1 MTKIKN
7 LLHADLSS
15 VIVPLIVLGIILS
28 ITSSGF
34 LSYYNIYSNLQTISI
49 YVIAGLA
56 QMTVLALGQMNL
68 AVGSIGV
75 LSGVVLGYTMQVMN
89 LPVGI
94 SIVITC
100 AAGLLFGMVQGL
112 LIAKSGINPFI
123 ISLALL
129 SVYKGLALIITK
141 GEPYKKLPD
150 AFRTL
155 SKVKILNLPFTIYVV
170 FIVCGIVFVM
180 FRYRKIGKQLLACGA
195 NGRAATF
202 SGINY
207 AKTVVIGHCT
217 SGLLCAIAAILQ
229 ISRFGSAQLSVGDDW
244 MLTSCV
250 VPVLGGTLLSGG
262 KVTVIGTFLGGVL
275 MVMINN
281 AIVLWGV
288 SSYASQ
294 TAIGI
299 ILLAAYEVDRMRR
312 NMMQK
317 QARSAV
323 EQKEDK

>member
-1 MTKIKN
+1 MNKIKK
-7 LLHADLSS
+7 LLRSDLSS
-15 VIVPLIVLGIILS
+15 VIVPLIVLGIVLS

-34 LSYYNIYSNLQTISI
+34 LSPYNLFSNFQTIPI
-49 YVIAGLA
+49 YVIVGLA
-56 QMTVLALGQMNL
+56 QMSVLALGQMNL

-75 LSGVVLGYTMQVMN
+75 LSGVILGYAMQIMN

-94 SIVITC
+94 AIIVSCI
-100 AAGLLFGMVQGL
+100 AGMFLGMIQGI

-129 SVYKGLALIITK
+129 SGYKGLALVITK
-141 GEPYKKLPD
+141 GAPYKELPA
-150 AFRTL
+150 AFRNIGKMKL
-155 SKVKILNLPFTIYVV
+155 LGLPITIYAAI
-170 FIVCGIVFVM
+170 IVCGIIFIM

-195 NGRAATF
+195 NGKAARF

-207 AKTVVIGHCT
+207 EKTVIIGHCT

-229 ISRFGSAQLSVGDDW
+229 ITRFGSAQLSVGDDW
-244 MLTSCV
+244 MLTSFV

-262 KVTVIGTFLGGVL
+262 KVSVVGTFLGGML
-275 MVMINN
+275 MMVINN

-294 TAIGI
+294 AVLGI
-299 ILLAAYEVDRMRR
+299 ILLVAYEVDRIRQ

-317 QARSAV
+317 HAKSIAV
-323 EQKEDK
+323 QKEDK